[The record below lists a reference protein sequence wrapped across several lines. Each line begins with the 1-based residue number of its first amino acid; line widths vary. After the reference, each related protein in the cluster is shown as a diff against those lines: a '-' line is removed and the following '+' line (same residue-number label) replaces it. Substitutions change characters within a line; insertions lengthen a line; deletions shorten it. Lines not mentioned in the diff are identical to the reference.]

1 MKKLILLWLLLYL
14 PSGWVFGQ
22 ETLHKSVINTLVTPT
37 LLLGQARYA
46 QAAESFHQQSNI
58 MLTLERKLGAKAMW
72 QAAGLAEGLAA
83 IAAEKNRDAIAYEYW
98 ANSVR
103 YFLMSG
109 ANWEQL
115 QSKLHQEFEQS
126 STRLQVNMAPGDTGS
141 SIDNTWLELFSLVE
155 VWQDKLGY
163 FSYRSP
169 SSDLANQV
177 EQQTQ
182 IYTQGSTDSGAKGSQ
197 LRQYV
202 PNQPLQLNEA
212 FKEKQAF
219 SPEQNTAAPAKKNA
233 TPVTARSVPV
243 VATNRHQQME
253 KQLKTPPAKALPQAM
268 QDNTQTSVTSQTT
281 LVQDQ
286 VVIATPIVVDGE
298 IIEQDHAN
306 LGNKQVTHPDIQTE
320 SEDKLISRGIIGSE
334 SSQGVE
340 ASQRRS
346 FAPNPE

>member
-1 MKKLILLWLLLYL
+1 MKKLLLLWLLFFL
-14 PSGWVFGQ
+14 PSGWALGE
-22 ETLHKSVINTLVTPT
+22 ETLHKSAIDALVTPT
-37 LLLGQARYA
+37 LLLGQGRYA

-83 IAAEKNRDAIAYEYW
+83 IAAEKNGDAIAYEYW

-163 FSYRSP
+163 FAYRSP

-177 EQQTQ
+177 VQQTQ
-182 IYTQGSTDSGAKGSQ
+182 TYTQGSKVSDAKGSQ

-219 SPEQNTAAPAKKNA
+219 SPEQNTAAKTEKKV
-233 TPVTARSVPV
+233 TPVTKRDVPV
-243 VATNRHQQME
+243 AATNSHQQTL
-253 KQLKTPPAKALPQAM
+253 QH
-268 QDNTQTSVTSQTT
+268 QTSVKSQTT
-281 LVQDQ
+281 LVKDQ
-286 VVIATPIVVDGE
+286 VVIATPIIVDGE
-298 IIEQDHAN
+298 IIEQDHVN
-306 LGNKQVTHPDIQTE
+306 LTNKQVIDPDALAE
-320 SEDKLISRGIIGSE
+320 NEEKLISRGIIGSE

-346 FAPNPE
+346 FAPKPE